1 MSQLWAGTIV
11 RVSTTLGDYSI
22 ELLDEMAP
30 ATVQWGLCNV
40 DGRDCATP
48 VRKLRCQ
55 VAVIATNVRNEA
67 VRPRAVRERSLRE
80 LEAVCEAGAEQR
92 GCWRCSE

>member
-1 MSQLWAGTIV
+1 MTSQDRRDAVAEYVGRRLEAAL
-11 RVSTTLGDYSI
+11 R
-22 ELLDEMAP
+22 EMAP

-67 VRPRAVRERSLRE
+67 SRQRAVREGSLRE
-80 LEAVCEAGAEQR
+80 LEAVREARAEQC
-92 GCWRCSE
+92 GSWRSE